1 MGGGGGGG
9 GGGLGGTKEK
19 YVSMCMH
26 VFRDVYTRQRYSQ
39 GINRGRQ

>member
-1 MGGGGGGG
+1 MEGGGG

-19 YVSMCMH
+19 YVCMCFVM
-26 VFRDVYTRQRYSQ
+26 YTHDR